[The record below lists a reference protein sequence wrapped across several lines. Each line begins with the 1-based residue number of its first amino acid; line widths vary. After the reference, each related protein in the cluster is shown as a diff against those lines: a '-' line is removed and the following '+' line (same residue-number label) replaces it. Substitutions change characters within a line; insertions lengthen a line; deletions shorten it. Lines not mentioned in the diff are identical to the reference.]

1 VAAGPAYHPVYLAHG
16 PRSPYAREMFSGWH
30 RVFFN
35 LGLIAMLPADRAGA
49 APGAV
54 DPGVNLRF
62 ESPGK
67 VSAMTVQPD
76 GKWIVGGTFT
86 AVNGVDRGKVAR
98 LHPDGSLDPSFD
110 PGPINPDIYDRSEIY
125 GLSLQGDKVL
135 AAGFLSHLAGQP
147 ASAVVRLNAN
157 GTRDTTFN
165 PPVFTNSFDPAA
177 WIAIDRGDG
186 KVLVGGRFS
195 SVGGQARANLVRLDS
210 SGAID
215 PTFNPA
221 VNGTVQSAVAVSG
234 DRWLIG
240 GSFTTVSGQARPGIA
255 RIQATGAIDPGFATV
270 PLAAGSTISSL
281 SLQADGKILYAGYQG
296 ATRFAGRALA
306 DGGADP
312 GFTPAAV
319 PGFLANALL
328 LPDGDVMLDGPNGVF
343 EGWGTSQLTRLQSN
357 GTADPVAQASAFGLI
372 YKLAGEANGSVL
384 VGGNYSSF
392 GNLPRMSLGKAL
404 PDGSVDPAFH
414 PDVTH
419 PSDVRRII
427 PLSGGGWLV
436 TGSFYGALG
445 GGPRVTH
452 SRISRLTPSLTLDP
466 GFVQPFSG
474 TIIYAT
480 SAVEDT
486 AGRLLI
492 GTDSNSSATPRRIH
506 RLGANGGIDPAFD
519 VLLGTSNSVADIV
532 LQPDGRILAAG
543 NITQVNGTYQ
553 QHLTRLS
560 ADGVVETA
568 FNIPQT
574 GVLNDIALENGGR
587 ILTGG
592 VNGLKRLQPS
602 GQIDPGFNQSLALTG
617 AIHAVA
623 SLPGQRVLIAGNF
636 TALGGQPAVRIAR
649 LDAAGNP
656 DPTFQPGSGANGLI
670 RSLQVRGDGDLF
682 IAGDFTTFNG
692 QPRRGIAQLS
702 PDGAL
707 RPAFDPGEG
716 FNGSVHTLALTAD
729 GHVLA
734 GGAFTRA
741 NAVNRAGFAKM
752 EPAPLQSTP
761 PPPSSPGTP
770 TATALSS
777 QKVLVLWSDSSGES
791 GYVVERRE
799 PGSTDWITLARPGA
813 GSTFYN
819 DETVVPGKTY
829 EYRVLAWNP
838 SGDAPLALSPAA
850 TVPTRA
856 GLAGSP
862 VPGDALDLWNAGE
875 IRAVTRQADGKF
887 VIAGTFTHINGTP
900 RSVLARLEANGELDP
915 TFVPDPA
922 IVASKPSIQSLAVQS
937 TGRIIV
943 GSNGSLSG
951 LAPDGTLDPAFTPPS
966 SFSAVYELAVLP
978 DDKLLVGGNFSRGS
992 RPYLAR
998 TTADGAIDLTF
1009 ANAGLNGEVDAIVVL
1024 PDGKILVSGGFTL
1037 AGFVTTS
1044 VARFNS
1050 NGSLDSSFA
1059 PVTLAPPPGAAKGLG
1074 TTMALQGDGKILVGG
1089 SFSSVNGQPRNSLVR
1104 LESNGAVDT
1113 TFVSGTS
1120 PNDFLHYVGLLPD
1133 GKVTIGG
1140 QFESYGGTVR
1150 SSWAVLT
1157 STGALDPGNAV
1168 IRSGYVRRGVRLPDG
1183 RILVVGRF
1191 RTAAGVPHF
1200 GLVRLQADASTVDG
1214 TFNPQVAKPGTVSA
1228 ITRQPDGKALVLGD
1242 FASVGGLPP
1251 SGVLRPTIFR
1261 IEPDGSI
1268 DDEFDAG
1275 SGFNNPPSVA
1285 ATGPGGRIFV
1295 GGSFQS
1301 VNGVI
1306 RTGIAALNA
1315 SGAVDPAFNSG
1326 NGANQTVYAIV
1337 PEAGG
1342 GATIAGTFTTVDGVP
1357 RPLIA
1362 RLDETGGVTGD
1373 FDGGIS
1379 TAGAGVLAGMAQE
1392 DGARWFGGTFSTLS
1406 GNSRAYLAK
1415 QQPDGSPAATAT
1427 APLDSQVRALIP
1439 QPGLSFFAGGN
1450 FTTVSGV
1457 PRARVARFTSTG
1469 ALDPG
1474 FVPQLATS
1482 TAAPSTFAA
1491 FAADEAGR
1499 LYVAGSWQGSI
1510 PLRTLGLLR
1519 LSPDGSLDRD
1529 FDTGISGSGVT
1540 ALAAINGGLLAGG
1553 SFTTWD
1559 DLPRYGL
1566 VRLRVQPSLVTPG
1579 APLAFTATGGES
1591 GVDLAW
1597 EAVAGASGYL
1607 IEKRGASSTTWIPVA
1622 TPPAGSLSFA
1632 DATSPAGSRWIYR
1645 VSAFSS
1651 AGTSPSSPEVELIL
1665 PTTYSQWKSDLGL
1678 PPGTADDD
1686 DTDRD
1691 GIPLILEYALAL
1703 SPASAD
1709 ALGLPTIH
1717 RSANLLEFRYLHPR
1731 QDVTYVVEASTDLVH
1746 WSAEGVSTDQAAPYR
1761 VATIPLNGTKRFLR
1775 LAVRPPSP

>member
-1 VAAGPAYHPVYLAHG
+1 MLIH
-16 PRSPYAREMFSGWH
+16 RSCILIGYG
-30 RVFFN
+30 
-35 LGLIAMLPADRAGA
+35 IAMLLTADRSAA
-49 APGAV
+49 APGEV
-54 DPGVNLRF
+54 DATVSPRF
-62 ESPGK
+62 EVNGK
-67 VSAMTVQPD
+67 VAAMRVQPD
-76 GKWIVGGTFT
+76 GKWIVGGTFNS
-86 AVNGVDRGKVAR
+86 VNGVDRGKVAR
-98 LHPDGSLDPSFD
+98 LLPDGSLDPTFD
-110 PGPINPDIYDRSEIY
+110 PGPRNPDIFDRSEIY

-135 AAGFLSHLAGQP
+135 AAGFLTHLAGQP

-165 PPVFTNSFDPAA
+165 PPVFANSFDPAA
-177 WIAIDRGDG
+177 WLAIGRGDG

-215 PTFNPA
+215 PTFNPN
-221 VNGTVQSAVAVSG
+221 VNGTVLSAVAVAG

-240 GSFTTVSGQARPGIA
+240 GSFTTVSGQARPAIA
-255 RIQATGAIDPGFATV
+255 RIQADGSIDPGFATV
-270 PLAAGSTISSL
+270 PLANGSSIANL
-281 SLQADGKILYAGYQG
+281 SLQPDGKILYAGYQG
-296 ATRFAGRALA
+296 ATRFVGRALP

-319 PGFLANALL
+319 PGFPPDALL
-328 LPDGDVMLDGPNGVF
+328 LSDGDIMLDGPNGVF
-343 EGWGTSQLTRLQSN
+343 EGYGTTQLTRLQSN
-357 GTADPVAQASAFGLI
+357 GTADPVLQGSALGVI
-372 YKLAGEANGSVL
+372 YKLAAGVNDSVMLGGSF
-384 VGGNYSSF
+384 SSF
-392 GNLPRMSLGKAL
+392 GNLPRMSLARAL

-414 PDVTH
+414 PDVTN

-427 PLSGGGWLV
+427 PLSDGDWLV
-436 TGSFYGALG
+436 TGSFDGALG
-445 GGPRVTH
+445 SGPRVTH
-452 SRISRLTPSLTLDP
+452 NRISRLTSSFDLDP
-466 GFVQPFSG
+466 AFVQPFSG
-474 TIIYAT
+474 SIIYAT
-480 SAVEDT
+480 SAAEDP

-506 RLGANGGIDPAFD
+506 RLGTNGGIDPAFE
-519 VLLGTSNSVADIV
+519 VLLGGSNLVAEIL

-543 NITQVNGTYQ
+543 NITQVNGVSQ
-553 QHLTRLS
+553 KHVIRLS
-560 ADGVVETA
+560 ADGVVDIT
-568 FNIPQT
+568 FNAPLT
-574 GVLNDIALENGGR
+574 GILNDIALENGGR

-592 VNGLKRLQPS
+592 VTSLKRLQPS
-602 GQIDPGFNQSLALTG
+602 GLIDPGFNQSLTLTG

-656 DPTFQPGSGANGLI
+656 DPTFQPGTGANGLI

-682 IAGDFTTFNG
+682 IAGDFTIFNG

-707 RPAFDPGEG
+707 RSAFDPGEG
-716 FNGSVHTLALTAD
+716 FNGSVHTLALTAG

-741 NAVNRAGFAKM
+741 NALNRAGFAKL
-752 EPAPLQSTP
+752 EAAPLQSTP
-761 PPPSSPGTP
+761 PPPSSPGPP
-770 TATALSS
+770 TATPVSS
-777 QKVLVLWSDSSGES
+777 QKVLVLWSDSSGER

-799 PGSTDWITLARPGA
+799 PGGTDWITLARPGA
-813 GSTFYN
+813 GSTFYG

-838 SGDAPLALSPAA
+838 SGDAPFALSPAA

-856 GLAGSP
+856 DLAGSP
-862 VPGDALDLWNAGE
+862 VPGNALDLWNAGE

-887 VIAGTFTHINGTP
+887 VIAGTFTHVNGTP
-900 RSVLARLEANGELDP
+900 RAVLARLEANGDLDP
-915 TFVPDPA
+915 TFEPDPA
-922 IVASKPSIQSLAVQS
+922 IVASKPSVQTLAVQS

-943 GSNGSLSG
+943 GCSG
-951 LAPDGTLDPAFTPPS
+951 DFFALAPDGSRDAAFAPPRTLNF
-966 SFSAVYELAVLP
+966 VYELVVLP
-978 DDKLLVGGNFSRGS
+978 DDRLLVGGAFSGGD

-998 TTADGAIDLTF
+998 TSADGAIDLTF

-1024 PDGKILVSGGFTL
+1024 SDGKILVSGGFTL

-1059 PVTLAPPPGAAKGLG
+1059 PVTLAPPPGGVRGLG
-1074 TTMALQGDGKILVGG
+1074 TTMALQSDGKILVGG
-1089 SFSSVNGQPRNSLVR
+1089 SFSSVNSQPRNSLVR

-1113 TFVSGTS
+1113 TFVSGTA

-1242 FASVGGLPP
+1242 FASVGGLPT
-1251 SGVLRPTIFR
+1251 SGILRPTIFR
-1261 IEPDGSI
+1261 IAPDGSI
-1268 DDEFDAG
+1268 DQGFNAG
-1275 SGFNNPPSVA
+1275 SGFNNSPSVA
-1285 ATGPGGRIFV
+1285 AIGPSGRIFV

-1301 VNGVI
+1301 VNGVL
-1306 RTGIAALNA
+1306 RNGIAALTS
-1315 SGAVDPAFNSG
+1315 SGAVDLAFNPGS
-1326 NGANQTVYAIV
+1326 GANQTVLAII
-1337 PEAGG
+1337 PETGG
-1342 GATIAGTFTTVDGVP
+1342 GATIAGAFSTVNGVS

-1362 RLDETGGVTGD
+1362 RLGSTGSVTGE
-1373 FDGGIS
+1373 FGGAAS
-1379 TAGAGVLAGMAQE
+1379 PSSGAAVLSGILQE
-1392 DGARWFGGTFSTLS
+1392 DGTRWFGGSFTTLN
-1406 GNSRAYLAK
+1406 GNARTNLAK
-1415 QQPDGSPAATAT
+1415 QLSTGSAAPTAT
-1427 APLDSQVRALIP
+1427 APLDGQVRALIP
-1439 QPGLSFFAGGN
+1439 QPGLTFFAGGN

-1457 PRARVARFTSTG
+1457 PRARVARLTSTG

-1482 TAAPSTFAA
+1482 AAAPSTFAA
-1491 FAADEAGR
+1491 FAADDAGR

-1510 PLRTLGLLR
+1510 PFRTLGLLR
-1519 LSPDGSLDRD
+1519 LSPDGSLDRA
-1529 FDTGISGSGVT
+1529 FDTGSAGSGVT
-1540 ALAAINGGLLAGG
+1540 ALASITGGLLAGG
-1553 SFTTWD
+1553 SFTEWD
-1559 DLPRYGL
+1559 GQPRYGL
-1566 VRLRVQPSLVTPG
+1566 VRLRVQPSLATPG
-1579 APLAFTATGGES
+1579 EPLAFTATGTEN
-1591 GVDLAW
+1591 GVDLFW
-1597 EAVAGASGYL
+1597 GSVAGTLGYL
-1607 IEKRGASSTTWIPVA
+1607 IEKRDPSSSSAWIPVA
-1622 TPPAGSLSFA
+1622 TPPAASSSFT
-1632 DATSPAGSRWIYR
+1632 DASSPAGSRWIYR
-1645 VSAFSS
+1645 VTAFNS
-1651 AGTSPSSPEVELIL
+1651 AGSSPSSPEIELIL
-1665 PTTYSQWKSDLGL
+1665 PTSYSQWKSDLGIA
-1678 PPGTADDD
+1678 PGTADDD
-1686 DTDRD
+1686 DSDLD
-1691 GIPLILEYALAL
+1691 GIPLLLEYALAL
-1703 SPASAD
+1703 SPSLSD
-1709 ALGLPTIH
+1709 RQGLPGIGI
-1717 RSANLLEFRYLHPR
+1717 AGALVEFSYLR
-1731 QDVTYVVEASTDLVH
+1731 ARADVDYVVEASTDLDD
-1746 WSAEGVSTDQAAPYR
+1746 WSSDGVNQGTAPLHRTATVSTLGNP
-1761 VATIPLNGTKRFLR
+1761 KRFLR
-1775 LAVRPPSP
+1775 LSVQISPP